1 MLKLAL
7 IFFLIQSISWG
18 SEIQIPVLRAP
29 VMDEADLLNE
39 SEEADLNQVAYE
51 IHAHQGPQVT
61 ILTLNDLQG
70 FEIEDFSIRVVEKWQ
85 LGTKEKDNG
94 LLVIIARAEKKM
106 RIEVGNGIEGEITD
120 YEANQYINQIL
131 KPAFR
136 EGQFHTGLRLVLQ
149 DVAKKFNLKLDQERG
164 FIRRSARPQM
174 KMQIPEGLRKAFP
187 FIVILFIGA
196 QIILR
201 NSPRARGVVS
211 GLTFSGVGFF
221 LGAGLVLYLAL
232 FILGTVLGLIGLH
245 NVLYALLEANSPHH
259 RGGRYR
265 SSGYGSYGG
274 GSSGGN
280 WSGGGGGFSGGGSS
294 GNW

>member
-1 MLKLAL
+1 VLKLAL
-7 IFFLIQSISWG
+7 LFFLIQAISWG

-29 VMDEADLLNE
+29 VMDEAALLNE

-51 IHAHQGPQVT
+51 IHTHQGPQVT

-70 FEIEDFSIRVVEKWQ
+70 LEIEDFSIRVVEKWQ

-94 LLVIIARAEKKM
+94 LLILISKAERKM

-136 EGQFHTGLRLVLQ
+136 QGQYHAGLRLILQ
-149 DVAKKFNLKLDQERG
+149 DVAKKFNLKLEQERG

-174 KMQIPEGLRKAFP
+174 KIQIPEGLRKAFP
-187 FIVILFIGA
+187 FILILFIGA

-259 RGGRYR
+259 RGG
-265 SSGYGSYGG
+265 YGSYSGG
-274 GSSGGN
+274 GSSGRG

-294 GNW
+294 GDW

>member
-1 MLKLAL
+1 MLKLTL
-7 IFFLIQSISWG
+7 LFLVIQAFSWG
-18 SEIQIPVLRAP
+18 SEIQIPALRAP
-29 VMDEADLLNE
+29 VMDEAGLLNE

-51 IHAHQGPQVT
+51 IHTHQGPQVT

-94 LLVIIARAEKKM
+94 LLVIIAKAERKM

-136 EGQFHTGLRLVLQ
+136 QGQYHAGLRLILQ

-174 KMQIPEGLRKAFP
+174 QIQIPEGLRKAFP
-187 FIVILFIGA
+187 FILILFIGA

-221 LGAGLVLYLAL
+221 LGVGLVLYLAL
-232 FILGTVLGLIGLH
+232 FILGAIIGLVGLH
-245 NVLYALLEANSPHH
+245 NILYALLTANSSHH
-259 RGGRYR
+259 G
-265 SSGYGSYGG
+265 GYGGYGG
-274 GSSGGN
+274 GSSGGS

>member
-1 MLKLAL
+1 MLKLTL
-7 IFFLIQSISWG
+7 LFLLIQAFSWG
-18 SEIQIPVLRAP
+18 SEIQIPALRAP
-29 VMDEADLLNE
+29 VMDEAGLLNE

-51 IHAHQGPQVT
+51 IHTHQGPQVT

-94 LLVIIARAEKKM
+94 LLVIIAKAERKM

-136 EGQFHTGLRLVLQ
+136 QGQYHAGLRLILQ

-174 KMQIPEGLRKAFP
+174 QIQIPEGLRKAFP
-187 FIVILFIGA
+187 FILILFIGA

-201 NSPRARGVVS
+201 NHPRARGVVS

-221 LGAGLVLYLAL
+221 LGFGLVLYLAL
-232 FILGTVLGLIGLH
+232 FILGAIIGLVGLH
-245 NVLYALLEANSPHH
+245 NILYALLRANSSHH
-259 RGGRYR
+259 G
-265 SSGYGSYGG
+265 GYGGYGG
-274 GSSGGN
+274 GSSGGS

>member
-1 MLKLAL
+1 MIKLTL
-7 IFFLIQSISWG
+7 LFFLIQAISWG

-29 VMDEADLLNE
+29 VMDEAGLLNE

-94 LLVIIARAEKKM
+94 LLVLIAKAERKM

-131 KPAFR
+131 KPAF
-136 EGQFHTGLRLVLQ
+136 GQGQYHAGLRLILQ
-149 DVAKKFNLKLDQERG
+149 DVAKKFNLKLEQERG

-174 KMQIPEGLRKAFP
+174 KIQIPEGLRKALP
-187 FIVILFIGA
+187 FILILFIGA

-201 NSPRARGVVS
+201 NHPRARGVVS
-211 GLTFSGVGFF
+211 GLTFSGIGFL
-221 LGAGLVLYLAL
+221 LGAGLVLYLAF
-232 FILGTVLGLIGLH
+232 FILGAVLGLIGFH
-245 NVLYALLEANSPHH
+245 NVLYALLSANSSHH
-259 RGGRYR
+259 GG
-265 SSGYGSYGG
+265 GYGGYGG
-274 GSSGGN
+274 GSSGGS